1 MKRVAVLAL
10 VVVMAGC
17 VDFGG
22 NTGPVEGI
30 NVTGTWVGEVRV
42 AIGNDTLVA
51 PARFQLQHARNSDDV
66 AGTVQFAPLGDLEL
80 VERDGGVGSVE
91 LIVQTRHD
99 GTEACAEHLQ
109 TWEFRIFPSELDLRN
124 VRGTIC
130 EELGGGEVRVRTIT
144 DGSGK
149 LSR

>member
-1 MKRVAVLAL
+1 MRHVVVAALAVLCS
-10 VVVMAGC
+10 GC

-30 NVTGTWVGEVRV
+30 NVTGTWVGELRV
-42 AIGNDTLVA
+42 ALGADTLIA

-66 AGTVQFAPLGDLEL
+66 DVTVQFAPLGDLEL

-99 GTEACAEHLQ
+99 GTELCAEHVQ

-124 VRGTIC
+124 VRGTMC